1 MSFATSSLH
10 PVNTSIPSLSG
21 VLRVLAEKAK
31 STQPLDLQKI
41 LEQAASSVHA
51 HESIVKMLRATS
63 FPGRPNDSDDPAW
76 VYKGYNKALS
86 KLIQAVDNPPPNACA
101 ARVLFS
107 NSLAWYLHEIL
118 KLVRNGS
125 VIVVEASDLK
135 VALLLTDMGGL
146 LNRGAY

>member
-1 MSFATSSLH
+1 MSFVTSSLH

-76 VYKGYNKALS
+76 VHKGYNKALS
-86 KLIQAVDNPPPNACA
+86 KLIQDVDNPPLGACA

-107 NSLAWYLHEIL
+107 NSLRRALSGLSEPSEPSEPVTLCSEPAQSPLRAIKGQCFWQ
-118 KLVRNGS
+118 KL
-125 VIVVEASDLK
+125 
-135 VALLLTDMGGL
+135 
-146 LNRGAY
+146 